1 MDELTSA
8 QRGALLAAVWA
19 QGTRRLVWE
28 RPHGDVVDDPTE
40 RMHRL
45 NQLRPHVCPAFA
57 AYQARAIPVLTE
69 LACDEF
75 GQPET
80 AALRMLFHQVQTG
93 VLDGML
99 LLQRVSR
106 HADLDYIVESEV
118 RPWLETHTAKQP

>member
-8 QRGALLAAVWA
+8 QHRALLATVWA
-19 QGTRRLVWE
+19 QGTRRLMWE
-28 RPHGDVVDDPTE
+28 RPNGDLVDDPTE

-45 NQLRPHVCPAFA
+45 NQLRPNVCPAFA
-57 AYQARAIPVLTE
+57 AYRDRAVPL
-69 LACDEF
+69 LAEHACEEF

-93 VLDGML
+93 VLHGML
-99 LLQRVSR
+99 LLQRISR

-118 RPWLETHTAKQP
+118 RPWLETRTAGQP

>member
-1 MDELTSA
+1 MDELASA
-8 QRGALLAAVWA
+8 QRGALLAAIWA

-28 RPHGDVVDDPTE
+28 RPHGDLVDDPTE

-45 NQLRPHVCPAFA
+45 NQLLPHVCPAFA
-57 AYQARAIPVLTE
+57 AYQDRAVSLLGE
-69 LACDEF
+69 QACEEF

-80 AALRMLFHQVQTG
+80 AALRMLFHQLQTG

-99 LLQRVSR
+99 LLQRISR

-118 RPWLETHTAKQP
+118 RPWLEAHTTEQR